1 MTTVN
6 RGLSMAA
13 LAAALCFSTAVAA
26 QESGGPPWGFDR
38 LFQRPQAPVPQGGQP
53 QGQQGSG
60 QQWRGQQTTGQEEP
74 APDQV
79 LRIERLEQQLR
90 QMTGQVEQLEYRNR
104 QLEAQIRAMGGTPGG
119 QAPGAQG
126 PGAQAPLPP
135 QQQQPTAQMGG
146 QPLPPL
152 QQSRPMQAGPAQP
165 LPPVAP
171 PAAGPARRSDVF
183 DPSQNPNAPGAPHTL
198 GSLSSNGGAEPP
210 AVIEADAPVGA
221 PGGRGAGAPLD
232 LSTMATGPGRG
243 AEPGYQQGY
252 PPQQQG
258 ALPAPPSRNV
268 NATGAVAS
276 VAPPTDQPKDYY
288 DLGYGYVLRK
298 DYALAEQTF
307 DAFLKKYPN
316 DRRAAD
322 AQFWLGESLF
332 QRQRYDAAAQSFLD
346 LSTKFSTYSKA
357 PDALLRLGQS
367 LAALKQKEMACAT
380 FAEIGRKYPKA
391 ATSVKQGVEREQKRV
406 QC

>member
-1 MTTVN
+1 
-6 RGLSMAA
+6 MAA

-38 LFQRPQAPVPQGGQP
+38 LFQRPQAPIPQGQP
-53 QGQQGSG
+53 QGQQGQQG
-60 QQWRGQQTTGQEEP
+60 YGQQQWRGQQTTGQDEP
-74 APDQV
+74 LPDQV

-119 QAPGAQG
+119 APGAQG
-126 PGAQAPLPP
+126 PGAPGPGAQAPQPP
-135 QQQQPTAQMGG
+135 QQQQPTAQMG

-152 QQSRPMQAGPAQP
+152 QQSRTTQPGPAAV
-165 LPPVAP
+165 PPVAP

-198 GSLSSNGGAEPP
+198 GSLSSGGAAEPP

-232 LSTMATGPGRG
+232 LSTMAAGVTGRG
-243 AEPGYQQGY
+243 SEPGYQ
-252 PPQQQG
+252 QQQG

-268 NATGAVAS
+268 NATGAVAA
-276 VAPPTDQPKDYY
+276 VAPPADQPKDYY

-307 DAFLKKYPN
+307 DAFLKKFPN
-316 DRRAAD
+316 DRRAAE

-346 LSTKFSTYSKA
+346 LSTKYSTHPKA

-380 FAEIGRKYPKA
+380 FAEVNRKYPKA
-391 ATSVKQGVEREQKRV
+391 SASIKQGVEREQKRV